1 MGDLFD
7 AIEGVDGHNEDPFSA
22 DHVSLPGSSVIGS
35 FCSGHRLKA
44 EARYIRVKP
53 NAAVVDAIRLRALTD
68 HDTWSFGLVERADG
82 MVLVTA
88 QPSKI
93 LSSLWLALI
102 PVGSIPSH
110 LFEPET

>member
-1 MGDLFD
+1 M
-7 AIEGVDGHNEDPFSA
+7 
-22 DHVSLPGSSVIGS
+22 VIGS
-35 FCSGHRLKA
+35 FCSGHRLKR

-53 NAAVVDAIRLRALTD
+53 NAEVIEAIRHRHLTD
-68 HDTWSFGLVERADG
+68 YDTWSFGLVERANG

-102 PVGSIPSH
+102 PVDSIPSH
-110 LFEPET
+110 LFETTNGEA